1 MKSTNGNLCSALRAR
16 ATRARAALV
25 SGCAVAALLAASCGS
40 DDSGADTDG
49 GSVITGM
56 GGSLS
61 GTAGGV
67 GDAGVGGTTG
77 GTTGGA
83 AIGTAGGTAGGAAGG
98 AVGGAA
104 GGAAGGTTGG
114 AAGGTTGGTGGGSD
128 GGARG
133 GGTADGG
140 GVQDGGS
147 TGGGST
153 TGGTGGTGGCAGAT
167 PISKS
172 TCTAGESNCF
182 SFFVA
187 SRARMFKLAQAFN
200 GSTKGWGGDFRY
212 GTPDGL
218 TGADKLCTQIAE
230 ESLPG
235 NCRTWRAF
243 LTTSKVNAIDRV
255 GSGPWYDRLNR
266 KIATNLTE
274 LAKTRPGGIT
284 VSTILNNLPNED
296 GTPHHNEE
304 ASCTNLNSCADNH
317 DVLTGSDSDG
327 KACTA
332 STCSGIGGMFGGGF
346 PGGGGNITDWTC
358 KDWTLGTSMSG
369 IAPRC
374 GHSWPTMTGAT
385 DDWISRLT
393 ENGCAPGFNLVQN
406 GGPMATGNGSVGDGG
421 GYGAIYCLALGE

>member
-1 MKSTNGNLCSALRAR
+1 MRTLNGKVCSA
-16 ATRARAALV
+16 TPTFAAAFV
-25 SGCAVAALLAASCGS
+25 CGCAAITLLATGCGGDDPGPDAS
-40 DDSGADTDG
+40 G
-49 GSVITGM
+49 GS
-56 GGSLS
+56 
-61 GTAGGV
+61 AGASSS
-67 GDAGVGGTTG
+67 AG
-77 GTTGGA
+77 A
-83 AIGTAGGTAGGAAGG
+83 M
-98 AVGGAA
+98 
-104 GGAAGGTTGG
+104 
-114 AAGGTTGGTGGGSD
+114 
-128 GGARG
+128 
-133 GGTADGG
+133 
-140 GVQDGGS
+140 S
-147 TGGGST
+147 TGGSPMGTSGATGSAGSAGT
-153 TGGTGGTGGCAGAT
+153 SSSGGSAGTSSSGGSAGTSSSGGSAGTSSSGGSAGTSSTGGSSSGGSANCSGTT
-167 PISKS
+167 PISKA

-212 GTPDGL
+212 GTADGL

-235 NCRTWRAF
+235 NCRKWRAF

-266 KIATNLTE
+266 TIANNLTE
-274 LAKTRPGGIT
+274 LAATRPGGIT
-284 VSTILNNLPNED
+284 VSSILNNLPNED

-304 ASCTNLNSCADNH
+304 ADCANANSCADNH

-332 STCSGIGGMFGGGF
+332 STCAGIGGF
-346 PGGGGNITDWTC
+346 PMGGGGTITDWTC
-358 KDWTLGTSMSG
+358 EDWTLGTSKAG

-374 GHSWPTMTGAT
+374 GHTWPSMTGSS

-406 GGPMATGNGSVGDGG
+406 GGPMPTGNGSVGDGG
-421 GYGAIYCLALGE
+421 GYGAIYCLALSE

>member
-1 MKSTNGNLCSALRAR
+1 MRSINGKEGI
-16 ATRARAALV
+16 ATRTCATRTSTAFFVSACAAV
-25 SGCAVAALLAASCGS
+25 TLLATACGGG
-40 DDSGADTDG
+40 DSGTDANG
-49 GSVITGM
+49 GSAGAPSPAAGAPNT
-56 GGSLS
+56 GGSP
-61 GTAGGV
+61 
-67 GDAGVGGTTG
+67 
-77 GTTGGA
+77 
-83 AIGTAGGTAGGAAGG
+83 IGAGGAAGAASVPG
-98 AVGGAA
+98 SGGATPSTGGQQGGGTSGG
-104 GGAAGGTTGG
+104 GGALN
-114 AAGGTTGGTGGGSD
+114 GGTGGS
-128 GGARG
+128 
-133 GGTADGG
+133 
-140 GVQDGGS
+140 S
-147 TGGGST
+147 TGGSAGTSTAGSSSAGGSGLC
-153 TGGTGGTGGCAGAT
+153 GGTT
-167 PISKS
+167 PISKA

-212 GTPDGL
+212 GTADGL

-266 KIATNLTE
+266 TIAKNLTE
-274 LAKTRPGGIT
+274 LAATRPGGIT

-304 ASCTNLNSCADNH
+304 AGCTNANSCADNH

-332 STCSGIGGMFGGGF
+332 TTCSGIGGMMGGMM
-346 PGGGGNITDWTC
+346 GGGGTITDWTC
-358 KDWTLGTSMSG
+358 KDWTLGTATAG

-374 GHSWPTMTGAT
+374 GHTWPTMTGGT

-393 ENGCAPGFNLVQN
+393 ETGCAPGYNLVQN
-406 GGPMATGNGSVGDGG
+406 GGPMPSGNGSVGDGG

>member
-1 MKSTNGNLCSALRAR
+1 MRSTNGRACIASATLV
-16 ATRARAALV
+16 V
-25 SGCAVAALLAASCGS
+25 SGCMAVMLLATGCGGGN
-40 DDSGADTDG
+40 SGSEANG
-49 GSVITGM
+49 GSAGAASPSAGAPNT
-56 GGSLS
+56 GGS
-61 GTAGGV
+61 
-67 GDAGVGGTTG
+67 
-77 GTTGGA
+77 
-83 AIGTAGGTAGGAAGG
+83 AIGGSGSPGSAGGAGLPGSAGAMPSSGGSAGAGSSTSGGAGSSTSGGAGSSTSGGAGG
-98 AVGGAA
+98 S
-104 GGAAGGTTGG
+104 TS
-114 AAGGTTGGTGGGSD
+114 GGSAGSSS
-128 GGARG
+128 GGS
-133 GGTADGG
+133 
-140 GVQDGGS
+140 S
-147 TGGGST
+147 TGGGS
-153 TGGTGGTGGCAGAT
+153 GVCSKAT
-167 PISKS
+167 PIAKA

-212 GTPDGL
+212 GTADGL

-243 LTTSKVNAIDRV
+243 LTTSKVNAIARV

-266 KIATNLTE
+266 TIAKDLTQ
-274 LAKTRPGGIT
+274 LAATRPGGIT

-296 GTPHHNEE
+296 GTPHHSEE
-304 ASCTNLNSCADNH
+304 AGCANANSCADNH

-332 STCSGIGGMFGGGF
+332 TTCAGIGGPGGF
-346 PGGGGNITDWTC
+346 PGAGGGGGMMGGATITDWTC
-358 KDWTLGTSMSG
+358 KDWTLGTATAG

-374 GHSWPTMTGAT
+374 GHTWPTMTGGT

-393 ENGCAPGFNLVQN
+393 ETGCAPGYNLVQN

-421 GYGAIYCLALGE
+421 GYGAIYCLALSE